1 MSTRLAVF
9 AAAFALTSPAL
20 LPPAG
25 ASAVACVPGHNTV
38 IPPCTYDSGLLSLDG
53 YSPASGTEVTGGG
66 GHHTVVSFPSS
77 SFGAGIQAAAD
88 VGYPPFSA
96 TDSGGTSASGTLTID
111 LSATGGSAQIKKLR
125 FVLINPQ
132 VTGAGSLSWSFTT
145 VTPPGTVSGN
155 QTVSSG
161 DLIFA
166 SPVASVSPTLSVS
179 LSTGGSGSATFDG
192 YAVYVPEPNGLVML
206 CAGALALW
214 ALSRRRST

>member
-96 TDSGGTSASGTLTID
+96 TDSGRSSSASPWPSPAI
-111 LSATGGSAQIKKLR
+111 GSNR
-125 FVLINPQ
+125 
-132 VTGAGSLSWSFTT
+132 
-145 VTPPGTVSGN
+145 
-155 QTVSSG
+155 
-161 DLIFA
+161 
-166 SPVASVSPTLSVS
+166 
-179 LSTGGSGSATFDG
+179 
-192 YAVYVPEPNGLVML
+192 VPHS
-206 CAGALALW
+206 CAGIGPASSKPTP
-214 ALSRRRST
+214 SRSAAASL